1 MPRLLSLLLLLAA
14 LLAAAGAQQEDYAR
28 LEMDSPASG
37 SLLRGRV
44 ALFRLHVGERLADP
58 LLLTLVSIEGDM
70 DVLLLLSTTG
80 EPLATPETA
89 DDVIDLVG
97 SAARSNETS
106 AYPLT
111 AFGDEQVVIATE
123 DIGGTGCRGPPCVVF
138 VIVFAYDSGEFLLT
152 LSSETDGAPLLSST
166 ATVLDGG
173 KEESSIEEED
183 AAAVRLDDAEGYLDG
198 TALPEECG
206 DELVRLADVLE
217 RNPAFTERYI
227 CLINSGAEY
236 DAREPD
242 EDLQCLLGDDER
254 TNEAYREACSDEDA
268 RLCRLVSRQ
277 DDSGRRAVTGRA
289 DICVPSACA
298 AEDEDE
304 EGLVLY
310 FTGGQE
316 ICQGLDGCSFA
327 IECGWSDEDILL
339 VAVSAGIT
347 VFFLLAIAAVC
358 FARRRRKVVW
368 DEWTESAEAEA
379 AELASST
386 AASSSSSSSSS
397 TESSSSSSASH
408 PL

>member
-1 MPRLLSLLLLLAA
+1 MCKQLPCRWTIAPSFGLFLLLLLLHAPSSFLAVQRRDDGGVVSKVLNSFFCGAWLVVSIAARLRSGTLLLPLLLPFLCFFLLLLVHIIHSTGHACPVLPSPRSISFTLFGLLTSAAKFHISEPGTVRVRRILFMPRLLSLLLLLAA

-44 ALFRLHVGERLADP
+44 ALYRLHVGERLADP

-173 KEESSIEEED
+173 KEEI
-183 AAAVRLDDAEGYLDG
+183 
-198 TALPEECG
+198 
-206 DELVRLADVLE
+206 
-217 RNPAFTERYI
+217 
-227 CLINSGAEY
+227 
-236 DAREPD
+236 
-242 EDLQCLLGDDER
+242 
-254 TNEAYREACSDEDA
+254 
-268 RLCRLVSRQ
+268 
-277 DDSGRRAVTGRA
+277 GRA
-289 DICVPSACA
+289 SCRERV
-298 AEDEDE
+298 
-304 EGLVLY
+304 
-310 FTGGQE
+310 
-316 ICQGLDGCSFA
+316 
-327 IECGWSDEDILL
+327 
-339 VAVSAGIT
+339 
-347 VFFLLAIAAVC
+347 
-358 FARRRRKVVW
+358 
-368 DEWTESAEAEA
+368 
-379 AELASST
+379 
-386 AASSSSSSSSS
+386 
-397 TESSSSSSASH
+397 
-408 PL
+408 